1 MPTPAPQPAPIRSVQ
16 RAFALLEVLADRD
29 EDSTLTALAQ
39 HLDLPVPTTFRLMRT
54 LVSGGYVRQSPSRRY
69 GLGPGL
75 VRLGERASHR
85 LSAWAGPVL
94 EQVVDQLQETANLAV
109 LDGDRVTYVAQ
120 VPGAYGMR
128 MSAEVGQRVHAHC
141 SGVGKAILA
150 TLPDAQVRAL
160 LRRTGMPPATPAT
173 IVDDAAFF
181 AELARIRLRGY
192 AIDDGEQEQGV
203 RCVATVVRGWSTPMA
218 VSVSGPSTRVP
229 IAATTGYAEVL
240 ERAATCLGA
249 VLAPGDGLGP
259 DGTAVD
265 QDRPAPDQPEPEAR
279 TGSPATAHRY
289 DQQLWP

>member
-1 MPTPAPQPAPIRSVQ
+1 MPTPEPQPAAIRSVQ

-54 LVSGGYVRQSPSRRY
+54 LVAGGYVRQSPSRRY

-75 VRLGERASHR
+75 VRLGERTSHR
-85 LSAWAGPVL
+85 LSVWARPVL

-141 SGVGKAILA
+141 SAVGKAILA

-160 LRRTGMPPATPAT
+160 LQRSGMPPATSAT
-173 IVDDAAFF
+173 IRDEAAFV

-203 RCVATVVRGWSTPMA
+203 RCVATVVRGWASPMA
-218 VSVSGPSTRVP
+218 VSISGPSTRVP
-229 IAATTGYAEVL
+229 IAAITGYAEVL
-240 ERAATCLGA
+240 AHAATRLGA
-249 VLAPGDGLGP
+249 LLAPETAQGSDR
-259 DGTAVD
+259 TAVG
-265 QDRPAPDQPEPEAR
+265 QEGTAPDQPEPEAR

>member
-1 MPTPAPQPAPIRSVQ
+1 MPTPEPQPAAIRSVQ

-141 SGVGKAILA
+141 SAVGKAILA

-160 LRRTGMPPATPAT
+160 LQRSGMPPATSAT
-173 IVDDAAFF
+173 IRDEAAFV

-203 RCVATVVRGWSTPMA
+203 RCVATVVRGWASPMA
-218 VSVSGPSTRVP
+218 VSISGPSTRVP
-229 IAATTGYAEVL
+229 IAAITGYAEVL
-240 ERAATCLGA
+240 AHAATRLGA
-249 VLAPGDGLGP
+249 LLAPETAPGSDRTAVGQE
-259 DGTAVD
+259 GTA
-265 QDRPAPDQPEPEAR
+265 PDHDEPQAR
-279 TGSPATAHRY
+279 TGSPGTAHRY